1 MSYKASLACAGAFA
15 AAATLAGSAFAAEP
29 APAPPPPPPFTWT
42 GIYLGGQIG
51 YAWGNDDIFYNA
63 YDPLTGAVFNPS
75 SFNVPIVSV
84 SPSGVIGGAHVGF
97 NYQIDKP
104 LGGFVLG
111 VEGSIDGTS
120 LHKSVAADFAAFG
133 GSSVSAS
140 TNTDIQGSIRGRF
153 GIAWDRLLAYATG
166 GVAFSGFNTNYSFIG
181 NTSAAL
187 PGGPVFGTNSFSNT
201 RVGWTAGGG
210 IDYAVTNNWSV
221 FAEYRYT
228 SFGTVGN
235 TWLDSAVFTT
245 VPGLAG
251 GSLFS
256 NRTLSQSQVQVGFS
270 YKFDTS
276 LPAPDFSMF

>member
-1 MSYKASLACAGAFA
+1 MSCKASLACAGAFA
-15 AAATLAGSAFAAEP
+15 AAAILAGSAFAADL
-29 APAPPPPPPFTWT
+29 APPPPPVPVFTWT
-42 GIYLGGQIG
+42 GLYLGGQIG
-51 YAWGNDDIFYNA
+51 YAWGNDNFYYNTF
-63 YDPLTGAVFNPS
+63 DPISGLVSNPDAS
-75 SFNVPIVSV
+75 S

-104 LGGFVLG
+104 LGGFVIGL
-111 VEGSIDGTS
+111 EGSVDGIS
-120 LHKSVAADFAAFG
+120 LSNTVAAGFAAFG
-133 GSSVSAS
+133 GGSVSAS

-166 GVAFSGFNTNYSFIG
+166 GVAFGGFNTSYSFVG

-187 PGGPVFGTNSFSNT
+187 PGGPFFGTNSFSNT

-235 TWLDSAVFTT
+235 TFLGTAVFST

-251 GSLFS
+251 GSLLS
-256 NRTLSQSQVQVGFS
+256 NHTLSQSQVQVGFS
-270 YKFDTS
+270 YKFDTP